1 MRVWVGTARPA
12 YQLLTEQGL
21 EPIWLIG
28 LLNPLDA
35 QSNGC
40 KDCRRTAESV
50 STFQTLI
57 KQQPQPPSP
66 AVNAASCIAF
76 HIVQEQTSA
85 LRPCT
90 C

>member
-1 MRVWVGTARPA
+1 MRVWLGTSRSA
-12 YQLLTEQGL
+12 YQLLTEQGI

-40 KDCRRTAESV
+40 KDCRRTPEPV

-66 AVNAASCIAF
+66 AANAASF
-76 HIVQEQTSA
+76 FTVDVV
-85 LRPCT
+85 
-90 C
+90 